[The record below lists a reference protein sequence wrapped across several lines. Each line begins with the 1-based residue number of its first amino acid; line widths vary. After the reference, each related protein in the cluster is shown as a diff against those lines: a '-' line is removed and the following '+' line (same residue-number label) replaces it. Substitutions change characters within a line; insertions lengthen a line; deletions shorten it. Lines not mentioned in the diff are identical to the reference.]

1 VLAPRLLARKRWSSF
16 PGMSAEDSSSK
27 FNRPAY
33 AGLDFI
39 KAAFCP
45 LEFNAMRFA
54 EHPKYVELAGDQGL
68 DDLEVS
74 DPLDYPRRF
83 PYTDENGHRQMGS
96 QMVNALFGLAPAD
109 FDLFLGLFT
118 YLKRL
123 PELPADGCT
132 YLTLDFIA
140 RQCGLPATCQKD
152 YHRLRS
158 RIFRLSYVKYTNSA
172 FWNAEERQ
180 YDIVNFGFFN
190 LRSLSRLSES
200 RRPVTM
206 EWDRS
211 VLRLLTGA
219 KFLAFDYE
227 LYRSLS
233 PALRRLYLI
242 ANRDGWNQR
251 DSSVFI
257 ADDFAIHQIGYSDR
271 PEFQKQRLQKLRRLV
286 QEAEDRDLIRP
297 YIPWNGYFQTIN
309 HGPHKGRLA
318 IRWSR
323 GPALRTKPADAER
336 ITEDQLENDALFAQL
351 RELRDED
358 RKTMTPLLY
367 RRLVAQYGRERMQ
380 KHTLVILAQKESRP
394 GTFQRSEIAAFIDRL
409 KNDHPEPD
417 WFQILKRAERLSLF
431 EEVQPNQLSMDIY
444 GAFFRD

>member
-1 VLAPRLLARKRWSSF
+1 MATKTPS
-16 PGMSAEDSSSK
+16 PK
-27 FNRPAY
+27 FDRPAY

-54 EHPKYVELAGDQGL
+54 EHPRYVELAGDQGL

-83 PYTDENGHRQMGS
+83 PYTDEHGHRQLGS
-96 QMVNALFGLAPAD
+96 QLVNALFGLAPAD
-109 FDLFLGLFT
+109 FDMFLGLFT

-132 YLTLDFIA
+132 HLTIDFIA
-140 RQCGLPATCQKD
+140 KQCGLPATCQKD

-172 FWNAEERQ
+172 FWNPEERE
-180 YDIVNFGFFN
+180 YDVVNFGFFN
-190 LRSLSRLSES
+190 LRSLSRLAES
-200 RRPVTM
+200 RRPISM

-251 DSSVFI
+251 DSSLFV

-297 YIPWNGYFQTIN
+297 FGAWGGYFQTIN
-309 HGPHKGRLA
+309 QGPQRGRLA

-336 ITEDQLENDALFAQL
+336 ITEHQLENDALFAQL
-351 RELRDED
+351 RELRDEEG
-358 RKTMTPLLY
+358 KAMTPLLY

-394 GTFQRSEIAAFIDRL
+394 GSFQRSEIAAFIDRL

-417 WFQILKRAERLSLF
+417 WFQLLKRAERLSPF
-431 EEVQPNQLSMDIY
+431 EEVQPNQLSMEIY
-444 GAFFRD
+444 GAFFRE